1 MNILRK
7 AKDDVDALVDA
18 YLDAS
23 LLKIKDYKE
32 HVSLR
37 GKNIEVANVEQAS
50 YLAYYDEIRVDL
62 KSLLAYYEVK
72 VRESKAAA
80 WKLINDNSQIDHS
93 DREKDILINN
103 NISYQKVNRIYLEI
117 KEMHDTLDSIC
128 EQFRNRAFTLNNIVK
143 IRTAALEDITLYK

>member
-143 IRTAALEDITLYK
+143 IRTAALEDITLYE